1 MHFTYFAKKVSGEE
15 MRGVMDAKDRFDLS
29 KLLRQQGYTLVFCK
43 EDKIKDK
50 SLMRLL
56 SFLETVS
63 LSEKIFFSRNLA
75 VMVSAGVSIAKAL
88 EILARQTK
96 NKKFKVILGELGEG
110 IKKGN
115 SLSEGMK
122 QHPRVFSTLFSAMVK
137 VGEETGRLS
146 ESLILISEQMEK
158 DHTLRKKIKGA
169 MIYPSIVITAMVLI
183 GILMMIY
190 VVPTLTATF
199 EELEV
204 QLPLSTRI
212 IIMISNFFVN
222 HTILFAIVLGIA
234 VVSIFSILRS
244 AKGKKIF
251 NIIILRAPLFSPL
264 VKKVNSARTSRTL
277 ASLISA
283 GVDVLEALNI
293 TKEVL
298 QNDKFKE
305 VLEQARNDIQKGVPI
320 SESFKKASNL
330 YPILVGEMMAVGE
343 ETGKLTDM
351 LLRLADFYE
360 EEVAE
365 ATKNISTVIEP
376 VLMVII
382 GAAVGFFAVSMIK
395 PMYSMVSGL

>member
-1 MHFTYFAKKVSGEE
+1 
-15 MRGVMDAKDRFDLS
+15 MRGVMDAKDRFDLA
-29 KLLRQQGYTLVFCK
+29 KLLRQQGYTLVFCREEK
-43 EDKIKDK
+43 NKDK
-50 SLMRLL
+50 SLLRFF
-56 SFLETVS
+56 SFLETIS
-63 LSEKIFFSRNLA
+63 ISEKIFFSRNLA

-88 EILARQTK
+88 EILSRQTK

-122 QHPRVFSTLFSAMVK
+122 QHPRVFSSLFSAMVK

-169 MIYPSIVITAMVLI
+169 MIYPSIVISAMVFI

-199 EELEV
+199 EELGV

-212 IIMISNFFVN
+212 IIMISNFFVQ
-222 HTILFAIVLGIA
+222 HTVLFAIILGIT
-234 VVSIFSILRS
+234 VISIFSILRS

-251 NIIILRAPLFSPL
+251 NIIILHAPLFSSL

-320 SESFKKASNL
+320 SESFKKASHL